1 MIRLKQNPILL
12 ISSIVSLVLGLWLL
26 TTDYNEILGMIYFLI
41 GGGLILTGISKLYL
55 KNKSNEGSY
64 LYDGAI
70 NIIVGVMIMF
80 VHDLITTIILGVIF
94 VLFPIIR
101 ICKST
106 SKKETFKRELPLLII
121 GLVIALS
128 GDLIGNI
135 FVKILGVLFI
145 LLAIYLFINIF
156 TDKISFYKTR
166 KIKKDKVVD
175 SNNVIDVEYE
185 E

>member
-26 TTDYNEILGMIYFLI
+26 TTDYKDVLGMIYFLI

-55 KNKSNEGSY
+55 KRNTNESSY

-80 VHDLITTIILGVIF
+80 VHDLVTTIILGILF
-94 VLFPIIR
+94 VVFPVIR
-101 ICKST
+101 IYKST
-106 SKKETFKRELPLLII
+106 NRKETFKRELPLLII
-121 GLVIALS
+121 GLVISLS
-128 GDLIGNI
+128 GDLLGNI
-135 FVKILGVLFI
+135 FVKILGILFI
-145 LLAIYLFINIF
+145 ILAIYLFINIF
-156 TDKISFYKTR
+156 TDKISFTKTKKR
-166 KIKKDKVVD
+166 KDNVNRD
-175 SNNVIDVEYE
+175 NVIDVEYE